1 MEPFTRL
8 TSRVVPLPNR
18 DVDTDQV
25 TPARFL
31 KVTHKKGMGAYL
43 FHDWRFDPDGKPRHE
58 FILNQPR
65 AEGAKILLAGD
76 NFGCGS
82 SRESAPWALVDF
94 GFRAVL
100 STSFADIFRNNS
112 LKNGLLP
119 VVLDAATH
127 AALMKRA
134 LEELAIEVT
143 IDLPAQTVTL
153 PDGSTTRF
161 PLDNFSKQCLL
172 AGVDQLGYI
181 LKNQDRISAYE
192 KKATE
197 ALRPEKIKR
206 QKAKGKNQK

>member
-8 TSRVVPLPNR
+8 TGRMAPLPNR
-18 DVDTDQV
+18 DVDTDQI

-31 KVTHKKGMGAYL
+31 KVTHKTGMGAFL
-43 FHDWRFDPDGKPRHE
+43 FYDWRFESEGKPRPD

-65 AEGAKILLAGD
+65 AAGAKILLAGD

-119 VVLDAATH
+119 VVVDQGTH

-134 LEELAIEVT
+134 LEDPETEVT
-143 IDLPAQTVTL
+143 VDLPTQILTL

-172 AGVDQLGYI
+172 AGVDQLGYL
-181 LKNQDRISAYE
+181 LKNEDKIAAYE
-192 KKATE
+192 DAH
-197 ALRPEKIKR
+197 
-206 QKAKGKNQK
+206 